1 MRRTPLGWRI
11 FSGLGWLAWF
21 SFRSANRPSMWP
33 SCIPCRPSASEKIS
47 ATGVLPAITNGRT
60 KKCLPSGEPVSRKR
74 ETLSRMTG
82 HECDRR
88 NVKSANVVD
97 ASSSVMFV
105 LPVIEAIKRFH
116 VGDFTGFD
124 EHVQRSGGGRSAVG
138 RLRHGQQRG
147 VNVVRHF
154 HTLSRFEVVF

>member
-1 MRRTPLGWRI
+1 MNSSTMLYYNRVVPSSKGSLCYIVSDRRTPNIPGTGICQLLRTAGRRNAC
-11 FSGLGWLAWF
+11 FL
-21 SFRSANRPSMWP
+21 ANR
-33 SCIPCRPSASEKIS
+33 CRGNAKI
-47 ATGVLPAITNGRT
+47 
-60 KKCLPSGEPVSRKR
+60 
-74 ETLSRMTG
+74 LSRMTG

>member
-1 MRRTPLGWRI
+1 MNSSTMLYYNRVVPLSKGPLCYIVSDRRTP
-11 FSGLGWLAWF
+11 
-21 SFRSANRPSMWP
+21 N
-33 SCIPCRPSASEKIS
+33 IPAHGI
-47 ATGVLPAITNGRT
+47 LPAITNDRT
-60 KKCLPSGEPVSRKR
+60 KKCWPSGEPVSRKR

-88 NVKSANVVD
+88 DVKSANVVD

>member
-1 MRRTPLGWRI
+1 MNSNTLLYYNRVVPLSKSSLCYIVSDRRTP
-11 FSGLGWLAWF
+11 
-21 SFRSANRPSMWP
+21 N
-33 SCIPCRPSASEKIS
+33 IP
-47 ATGVLPAITNGRT
+47 ATGILPAITNGRT

-116 VGDFTGFD
+116 VGDFR
-124 EHVQRSGGGRSAVG
+124 HVQRSGGGRSAVG

>member
-1 MRRTPLGWRI
+1 MNSNTLLYYNRVVPLSKGSLCYIVSDRGTP
-11 FSGLGWLAWF
+11 
-21 SFRSANRPSMWP
+21 N
-33 SCIPCRPSASEKIS
+33 IPV
-47 ATGVLPAITNGRT
+47 TGILPAITNGRT

-147 VNVVRHF
+147 VNVVRHL

>member
-1 MRRTPLGWRI
+1 MLALWR
-11 FSGLGWLAWF
+11 
-21 SFRSANRPSMWP
+21 
-33 SCIPCRPSASEKIS
+33 
-47 ATGVLPAITNGRT
+47 TGVEETRT
-60 KKCLPSGEPVSRKR
+60 LAG
-74 ETLSRMTG
+74 MTG
-82 HECDRR
+82 PECDRR

-116 VGDFTGFD
+116 VGDFTD

-154 HTLSRFEVVF
+154 HILARFEVVF